1 MTMAAEIKNRVGPPA
16 AAQPGASGGIR
27 PGEGKV
33 SELMNCLLQ
42 VLKFPILRQ
51 LTPKLEAGAV
61 RLDQLTTH
69 LLLHTLQLSWCF
81 LLFSSKKQVSGN
93 DWGSLLYNQN

>member
-33 SELMNCLLQ
+33 SELMNCFLQ

-51 LTPKLEAGAV
+51 STLKQEEVVA
-61 RLDQLTTH
+61 RLDQLTTP
-69 LLLHTLQLSWCF
+69 LLLHSNFLGVSIYFLQKT
-81 LLFSSKKQVSGN
+81 SKWTQFGGN
-93 DWGSLLYNQN
+93 

>member
-1 MTMAAEIKNRVGPPA
+1 MTMATEIKNRVGPPA

-33 SELMNCLLQ
+33 SELINCFLQ

-51 LTPKLEAGAV
+51 LTPNPEVAAV
-61 RLDQLTTH
+61 RLDQLMTP
-69 LLLHTLQLSWCF
+69 LLLHSNFLGVFFYFLQN
-81 LLFSSKKQVSGN
+81 KQVSGN
-93 DWGSLLYNQN
+93 KLRQLVYKQN